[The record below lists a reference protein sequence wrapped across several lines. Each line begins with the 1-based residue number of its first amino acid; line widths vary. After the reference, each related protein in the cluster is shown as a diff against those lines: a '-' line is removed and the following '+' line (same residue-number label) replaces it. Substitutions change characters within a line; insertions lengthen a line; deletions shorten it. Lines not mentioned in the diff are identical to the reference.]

1 VCAPLWLQMV
11 DLPADFT
18 AKRRLLDWISKLNKQ
33 SAAYELDAGEARQ
46 LEHDLTSSYTEWQQ
60 TLK

>member
-1 VCAPLWLQMV
+1 MAE
-11 DLPADFT
+11 LPADFS
-18 AKRRLLDWISKLNKQ
+18 AKRRVMDWISKLNKQ